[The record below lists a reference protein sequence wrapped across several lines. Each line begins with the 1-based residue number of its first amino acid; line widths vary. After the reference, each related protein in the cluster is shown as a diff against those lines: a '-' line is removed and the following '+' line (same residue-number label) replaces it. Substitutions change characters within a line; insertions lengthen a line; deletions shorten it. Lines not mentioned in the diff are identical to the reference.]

1 MSMTKNNNKRQYP
14 RIESLN
20 LVSLNHF
27 NKDKILDN
35 QLVCRTLDLSEGG
48 IKLEVTKSVPLFS
61 RLSLMI
67 ALKDT
72 LIQVQGEVVFLSAIK
87 ENQIEMGL
95 RFIELSDKDKQSIK
109 NYISCPG
116 D

>member
-1 MSMTKNNNKRQYP
+1 MTKDNNKRQYL

-20 LVSLNHF
+20 LVSLSHI
-27 NKDKILDN
+27 NKDKILDT

-48 IKLEVTKSVPLFS
+48 IKLEVTKSIPLFS

-109 NYISCPG
+109 NYISCAG
-116 D
+116 DYF